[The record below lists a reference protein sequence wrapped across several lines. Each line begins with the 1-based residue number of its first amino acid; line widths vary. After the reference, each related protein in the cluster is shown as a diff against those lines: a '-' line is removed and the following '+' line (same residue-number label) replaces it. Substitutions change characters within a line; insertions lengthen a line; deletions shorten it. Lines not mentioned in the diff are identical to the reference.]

1 MTKHSPTADAPV
13 LLIDDEPEV
22 LLSSTQTL
30 ELEGF
35 DVRAESRAEQ
45 GLKGL
50 SIDWPGVVI
59 TDVRMPGMDGF
70 AMLEAVHGID
80 SDIPVILI
88 TGHGDVSMALQAV
101 RAGAYD
107 FIEKPADP
115 EQLIEV
121 VRRAL
126 DRRQLILEN
135 RALRTHLAGADRLEC
150 RIIGHSP
157 AMQRLRARI
166 VDLAD
171 TDVDVLLLGET
182 GSGKEVAARGL
193 HDFGH
198 RRGSHF
204 VALNC
209 GALPESMIESE
220 LFGHEPGAF
229 TGALGQRI
237 GKLEHANGGT
247 LFLDEIESMPLPV
260 QVRLLRALQ
269 ERTIE
274 RLGGNKLITLDIRVI
289 AATKTDL
296 LQLVAQGSFRED
308 LYYRLNVVSIAI
320 PPLRERRQ
328 DIPLLFSHF
337 TDQAAIRLRR
347 ARVAPD
353 NLLLSR
359 LLAHP
364 WPGNVRELR
373 NVAERTVLGLDDPIG
388 IPDRAAP
395 GGVED
400 VSTDGLAGDTLT
412 AVLDRVEQMVIEGA
426 LTRHSGRITE
436 TADSLGILRK
446 TLYLKMRKYGLDKD
460 TFRQE

>member
-1 MTKHSPTADAPV
+1 MTEHVPSDTPV

-22 LLSSTQTL
+22 LESSAQTL

-35 DVRAESRAEQ
+35 DVRAESHAEQ
-45 GLKGL
+45 GLKWL
-50 SIDWPGVVI
+50 SINWPGVVI

-80 SDIPVILI
+80 GDIPVILI
-88 TGHGDVSMALQAV
+88 TGHGDVSMALRAV

-126 DRRQLILEN
+126 ERRQLKLEN
-135 RALRTHLAGADRLEC
+135 RALREQLAGADRLEC

-157 AMQRLRARI
+157 AIQRLRARI

-182 GSGKEVAARGL
+182 GAGKEVAARGL

-198 RRGSHF
+198 RRDNHF

-247 LFLDEIESMPLPV
+247 LFLDEIESMPLAV

-296 LQLVAQGSFRED
+296 LHLVKQGRFRED
-308 LYYRLNVVSIAI
+308 LYYRLNVISIAI
-320 PPLRERRQ
+320 PPLRERSQ

-337 TDQAAIRLRR
+337 IDQAAVRLRR
-347 ARVAPD
+347 ARITPD
-353 NLLLSR
+353 TLLLSR

-373 NVAERTVLGLDDPIG
+373 NVAERTVLGLDDPMG
-388 IPDRAAP
+388 IPELPAP
-395 GGVED
+395 SREEG
-400 VSTDGLAGDTLT
+400 DGSRGLTNDTLSV
-412 AVLDRVEQMVIEGA
+412 VLERIERMMIEGA
-426 LTRHSGRITE
+426 LKRHGGRIIE

-446 TLYLKMRKYGLDKD
+446 TLYLKMRKHGLDKD
-460 TFRQE
+460 DYRQD